1 MESPGCVPGPAHAAN
16 NNPQASQV
24 YSHQGPALNPEV
36 FGDTL
41 AAAQVSGGGL
51 GITLYGKQAT
61 DPGLLAQLR
70 ALSRD
75 WGVFEYH
82 PDADDVAGNLAAL
95 DLLRSF
101 SPRIVCP
108 YHWDDLGGANEVG
121 YTIRGTPLAE
131 ALRSFV
137 TVYGNQPLP
146 G

>member
-1 MESPGCVPGPAHAAN
+1 MDHNVQEQVDWIRTSGLGAY
-16 NNPQASQV
+16 QV

-41 AAAQVSGGGL
+41 VAAQVSGGGL
-51 GITLYGKQAT
+51 GITLYGEQAT
-61 DPGLLAQLR
+61 DRELLAQLQ
-70 ALSRD
+70 ALSPN

-82 PDADDVAGNLAAL
+82 PDADDALGALADL

-101 SPRIVCP
+101 SPRIICP
-108 YHWDDLGGANEVG
+108 YHWDNLGGPNEVG
-121 YTIRGTPLAE
+121 YTISGTPLAE

-137 TVYGNQPLP
+137 SLYAAQPLP